1 MRIRY
6 PESIDQFNLPMS
18 REQWNAAQTSEEP
31 SLTGIL
37 YILQELELALGAQA
51 AISPTPA
58 SATEAPTVS
67 LGTLQSAV
75 SSLQAIVSTLQ
86 AQLAA
91 MPGHYEGHGQ
101 PNDALGNDG
110 STYRDLDQKMDWHKS
125 EGTWW
130 Q

>member
-6 PESIDQFNLPMS
+6 PESIDQFDLPMS
-18 REQWNAAQTSEEP
+18 RSDWNASQSSNQV
-31 SLTGIL
+31 SLTDVLFIL
-37 YILQELELALGAQA
+37 RELELALGAQA
-51 AISPTPA
+51 ALSPTPA

-67 LGTLQSAV
+67 LATLQSAV
-75 SSLQAIVSTLQ
+75 SSLQAIVNTLQ